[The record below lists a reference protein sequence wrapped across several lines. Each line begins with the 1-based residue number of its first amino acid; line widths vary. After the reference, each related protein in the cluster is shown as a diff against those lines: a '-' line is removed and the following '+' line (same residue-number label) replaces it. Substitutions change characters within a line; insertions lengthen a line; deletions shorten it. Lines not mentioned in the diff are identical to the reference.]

1 MYARHFSLREAPFSI
16 TPDSAYFFPHERAQS
31 ALNMLLVAL
40 RSGEGFVKIVGEVGC
55 GKTVLCRQLLKILQD
70 ECVTA
75 YIPNPD
81 MGPDDLLMALVLEL
95 GVDLPER
102 QISSNAS
109 PKSKSG
115 PKSTSKAS
123 LKSNPKTHVKHSTR
137 HELLGALRHA
147 LLAHAL
153 AGRRVVVCIDEAQA
167 IPLPTLESLRLL
179 SNLETEKTK
188 LLQLVLLGQPE
199 LDDKLSQPELRQLL
213 QRITF
218 SEYLG
223 PMAADRVPAYLAHRL
238 ATAAVGEGT
247 DTQVFELPAARAL
260 AVHSAG
266 VPRLINVLAHKCLML
281 AYGEGTHRVTVAHVR
296 LAVADTPGV
305 RAATVWQ
312 RWLGAWSRWCRPVSR
327 AVASSKRVVPK
338 GVAR

>member
-16 TPDSAYFFPHERAQS
+16 TPDSAYFFPHEGAQS

-95 GVDLPER
+95 GVSLPQHPAR
-102 QISSNAS
+102 DNTH
-109 PKSKSG
+109 PKSKSKSS
-115 PKSTSKAS
+115 PKSNAKRG
-123 LKSNPKTHVKHSTR
+123 TR

-147 LLAHAL
+147 LLAHAQ

-167 IPLPTLESLRLL
+167 IPLPTVESLRLL

-199 LDDKLSQPELRQLL
+199 LDDKLSKPEIRQLL

-238 ATAAVGEGT
+238 ATAALGEGT
-247 DTQVFELPAARAL
+247 DTRVFELPAAQAL
-260 AVHSAG
+260 AVHSGG
-266 VPRLINVLAHKCLML
+266 VPRLINVLANKCLML
-281 AYGEGTHRVTVAHVR
+281 AYGEGMHRVTLAHVR

-305 RAATVWQ
+305 RPATVWQ
-312 RWLGAWSRWCRPVSR
+312 RWLGAWSCLRLPNRR
-327 AVASSKRVVPK
+327 TVAPTERVVPK